1 MGASGPVMSDHQ
13 RPTHASIASI
23 CYSLSA
29 IRFVLAVALGLIA
42 AAPARAQSPVAD
54 FYKGR
59 NIDVYI
65 GLSAGGVYD
74 ITARLLARQM
84 GKYIPGNPNLVP
96 RNMTGAAGLRLANWL
111 YSQGPTD
118 GTAIGTFAR
127 GAAFNALLG
136 VEGALFDATKFNWIG
151 STNNEVSICAA
162 WHSTGITKFEQ
173 LYKQELIIG
182 STGGSGDDEQYAKIV
197 NGVLGTKL
205 RIVSGYPGGNEIK
218 MAMERGEVGGRCGWS
233 WSSVK
238 STQAQWLKDKT
249 ISIVAQLSLRR
260 HDDLPDLPTIIDHA
274 KTDEDHQIFR
284 VMFARQVMAWPF
296 TAPPGVPADRLAAL
310 RKAFEATMK
319 DKEFLAE
326 AERLSLEV
334 SPVPGKQIQSLIED
348 LYRTTSP
355 ELARKIAAM
364 LK

>member
-1 MGASGPVMSDHQ
+1 MSDHRRQ
-13 RPTHASIASI
+13 SIAPTRYLLLTI
-23 CYSLSA
+23 A
-29 IRFVLAVALGLIA
+29 FVLAVVLGLTA
-42 AAPARAQSPVAD
+42 VPPAHAQTPVAD

-59 NIDVYI
+59 NVDVYI

-74 ITARLLARQM
+74 ITARLLSRVMAR
-84 GKYIPGNPNLVP
+84 YIPGNPNLVP
-96 RNMTGAAGLRLANWL
+96 RNMTGAAGLRSANWL
-111 YSQGPTD
+111 YSQGPKD
-118 GTAIGTFAR
+118 GTAIATFAR

-136 VEGALFDATKFNWIG
+136 VEGGMFDATKFNWIG

-162 WHSTGITKFEQ
+162 WHTTGITRFDQ

-238 STQAQWLKDKT
+238 ATQAQWLKDKT

-260 HDDLPDLPTIIDHA
+260 HEDLPDLPAILEHA
-274 KTDEDHQIFR
+274 KTEEDRQIFK
-284 VMFARQVMAWPF
+284 VMFARQVMAWPY
-296 TAPPGVPADRLAAL
+296 TAPPGIPADRLDAL
-310 RKAFEATMK
+310 RRAFDAAMK

-334 SPVPGKQIQSLIED
+334 RPVTGETVQNLIEEI
-348 LYRTTSP
+348 YRTTSP
-355 ELARKIAAM
+355 DVAKKIAAM
-364 LK
+364 LR